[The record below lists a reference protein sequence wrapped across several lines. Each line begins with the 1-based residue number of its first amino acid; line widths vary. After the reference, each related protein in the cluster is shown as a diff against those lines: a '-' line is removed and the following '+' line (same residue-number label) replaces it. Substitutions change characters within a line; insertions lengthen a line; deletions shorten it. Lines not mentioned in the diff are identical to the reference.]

1 MKRTQLWFKIMNAT
15 QINRNVPTREALPE
29 DEVLT
34 VSRKNLE
41 DALRFSFV
49 QLRPLSPSI
58 VKPGQPKDYKQIID
72 MMFSDDKQT
81 ERDYQTI
88 TLKRFMEIVNSN
100 EDINEFMCAVL

>member
-1 MKRTQLWFKIMNAT
+1 LLQNDSLNFENFIKTLGILQGGTLVKRTQLWFKIMNAT

-41 DALRFSFV
+41 DAFRFSFI

-58 VKPGQPKDYKQIID
+58 VKPGQPKDYK
-72 MMFSDDKQT
+72 
-81 ERDYQTI
+81 
-88 TLKRFMEIVNSN
+88 
-100 EDINEFMCAVL
+100 